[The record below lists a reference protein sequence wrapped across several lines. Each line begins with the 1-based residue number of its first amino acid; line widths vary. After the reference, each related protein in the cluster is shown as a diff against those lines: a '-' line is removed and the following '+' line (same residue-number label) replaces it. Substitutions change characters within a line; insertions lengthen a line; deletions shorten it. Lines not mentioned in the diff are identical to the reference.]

1 VETASTNGSRTVAL
15 LYLGAGL
22 AVLVP
27 VLLVPLL
34 AGRPAKNLAGSH
46 LAARARLAVAALVGA
61 TGTATAAVLVLL
73 ASAAAVVTVC
83 WPLGE
88 ALSRW
93 ERAIDWPVW
102 RYVGNHRNPRWE
114 RMNAALTLLGD
125 RPWLMAV
132 SMVAAVVFGALWR
145 RRWWIP
151 VVSLAGGFLVEQ
163 YTQHIL
169 KLVVDRGHPPTD
181 LGTYPSGGVARVLVT
196 FGLIALLAALTW
208 PIPAR
213 GRVALGTAVA
223 TAASIEGYTRLYLQK
238 HWLTDI
244 VGGLVFGALLCAGC
258 LLSLYVLSGRCAGR
272 PIAGPTR

>member
-1 VETASTNGSRTVAL
+1 MVP
-15 LYLGAGL
+15 LYLVAGL

-27 VLLVPLL
+27 VLIVPLL
-34 AGRPAKNLAGSH
+34 AGRPVKILAASDLATRGRLALAG
-46 LAARARLAVAALVGA
+46 LVDALGAA
-61 TGTATAAVLVLL
+61 ATAGVVLL
-73 ASAAAVVTVC
+73 VSAAVVVTVC

-125 RPWLMAV
+125 RPVLVAV
-132 SMVAAVVFGALWR
+132 SIVAGLVFGALWR

-151 VVSLAGGFLVEQ
+151 VLALAGGFLVEQ
-163 YTQHIL
+163 YTQQIL

-196 FGLIALLAALTW
+196 FGLIALLAVLTW
-208 PIPAR
+208 GIPTR

-244 VGGLVFGALLCAGC
+244 VGGLVFGVLLCAGC
-258 LLSLYVLSGRCAGR
+258 LLSLYVLTGRVAGHPVTGR
-272 PIAGPTR
+272 YGEGRR